1 MLTTADALPGGHRI
15 GKFEL
20 REAVSSSGAGIVY
33 RAWDRDLGFAVA
45 IKEHLPAPTARRQA
59 DGGVVPVAPA
69 DAPAYARSL
78 QNFIQ
83 ITRALAHCDHPALVR
98 VLQLEFAH
106 GTAYRV
112 MPWVDGEPLL
122 DARRRLPRPPDAP
135 ALHQLLDDLLGA
147 LQAFHRTGNLHGSV
161 RASQILL
168 RPDGRALLLGPAQVL
183 AAWAGVAEPGTDIQG
198 LACVARL
205 WIGATLAPSDQPRD
219 EASARDQRYGRE
231 LMRVIDAAASPDAAR
246 RPQSV
251 AEFRERLVQA
261 QLADARVAA
270 PPEAPRPKV
279 SAAPG
284 AAAASAAP
292 GPREPLGPLGPLGPQ
307 IVSDPSW
314 RLPPPPRRPR
324 VLAGRRGPWWA
335 AGAAVAVVLG
345 LGWGLREDLWPTL
358 LPITLW
364 APAPTPAPQ
373 PAPQVA
379 PQVAASPEP
388 APAVLTPSAAASS
401 PEPAPIPELAPSVE
415 PQPSPALQA
424 VPSEAPPPLA
434 AAPPP
439 LPMRPPLQAGPT
451 GAPVPRWRSPRQ
463 VCGTRTQFALY
474 LCMQQQC
481 ERPGWARHSQCE
493 RFRAT
498 DRVE

>member
-1 MLTTADALPGGHRI
+1 MPGGHRI

-69 DAPAYARSL
+69 DAPAYASSL

-183 AAWAGVAEPGTDIQG
+183 AAWAGVPEPGTDIQG
-198 LACVARL
+198 LAGVARL
-205 WIGATLAPSDQPRD
+205 WIGATLAPSDPPRD
-219 EASARDQRYGRE
+219 EAVAREQRYGRE
-231 LMRVIDAAASPDAAR
+231 FMRVIDAAASPDAAR

-251 AEFRERLVQA
+251 AAFRERLLQA
-261 QLADARVAA
+261 QLADSRVAV
-270 PPEAPRPKV
+270 PPEAPIRPPASPALGV
-279 SAAPG
+279 
-284 AAAASAAP
+284 AAASVAIRPP
-292 GPREPLGPLGPLGPQ
+292 GLPRPSGPREPREPLGPLGPD

-314 RLPPPPRRPR
+314 RLPPPPRRQR
-324 VLAGRRGPWWA
+324 T
-335 AGAAVAVVLG
+335 AVG
-345 LGWGLREDLWPTL
+345 
-358 LPITLW
+358 
-364 APAPTPAPQ
+364 
-373 PAPQVA
+373 
-379 PQVAASPEP
+379 
-388 APAVLTPSAAASS
+388 
-401 PEPAPIPELAPSVE
+401 
-415 PQPSPALQA
+415 
-424 VPSEAPPPLA
+424 PPLA
-434 AAPPP
+434 
-439 LPMRPPLQAGPT
+439 LVGGGRQRRRGAGPRL
-451 GAPVPRWRSPRQ
+451 GSA
-463 VCGTRTQFALY
+463 
-474 LCMQQQC
+474 
-481 ERPGWARHSQCE
+481 
-493 RFRAT
+493 
-498 DRVE
+498 